1 MFRQFLLTLAG
12 VFAAMLSYAY
22 SPAIRQIKL
31 DVELLEDGSARVQ
44 EFWDVCVASG
54 TEWYLV
60 FVALFGIADKVAKQL
75 KDINPEL
82 FTQVVNC
89 DMDTFVLLLLRSNM
103 LSNAILN
110 TSVNYAA
117 SQAGQGLGGH
127 SSFGGGGGFSGGG
140 FGGGSR

>member
-1 MFRQFLLTLAG
+1 MFRKFLLTLAG
-12 VFAAMLSYAY
+12 VVAAMLSYAY

-31 DVELLEDGSARVQ
+31 DAELLEDGSARVQ

>member
-1 MFRQFLLTLAG
+1 MFRKFLLILAG

>member
-1 MFRQFLLTLAG
+1 MFRKFLLTLAG

-31 DVELLEDGSARVQ
+31 DVELLDDGSARVQ

-54 TEWYLV
+54 TGGYLV

>member
-1 MFRQFLLTLAG
+1 MFRKFLLTLAG

-117 SQAGQGLGGH
+117 SQAVQGLGGH

>member
-1 MFRQFLLTLAG
+1 MFRKFLLTLAG

-127 SSFGGGGGFSGGG
+127 SSFGGG
-140 FGGGSR
+140 RR

>member
-1 MFRQFLLTLAG
+1 MFRKFLLTLAG

-60 FVALFGIADKVAKQL
+60 RDNLQDIVIDDLRVSDESGLSFDNIGEWDVDRSLEWKNGKCGIVHKRRGV
-75 KDINPEL
+75 P
-82 FTQVVNC
+82 
-89 DMDTFVLLLLRSNM
+89 RSR
-103 LSNAILN
+103 SQQ
-110 TSVNYAA
+110 A
-117 SQAGQGLGGH
+117 ST
-127 SSFGGGGGFSGGG
+127 
-140 FGGGSR
+140 R

>member
-1 MFRQFLLTLAG
+1 MFRKFLLTLAG

-44 EFWDVCVASG
+44 VFWDVCVASG

-60 FVALFGIADKVAKQL
+60 FGALFGIADKVAKQL

>member
-1 MFRQFLLTLAG
+1 MFRKFLLTLAG

-60 FVALFGIADKVAKQL
+60 FGALFGIADKVAKQL

-127 SSFGGGGGFSGGG
+127 SSFGGGGSFSGGG

>member
-1 MFRQFLLTLAG
+1 MFRKFLLTLAG

-60 FVALFGIADKVAKQL
+60 IGALFGIADKVAKQL

>member
-1 MFRQFLLTLAG
+1 
-12 VFAAMLSYAY
+12 MLSYAY